1 MPNGR
6 HSEDIPFGSVVSE
19 TFVCRHFSLGGPF
32 LKELIINERIRDREV
47 RLIGED
53 GTQYGIMPI
62 AEARRIA
69 EEKGLDI
76 CKVSPPDVTPATCKL
91 MDYGKYRYDQQKR
104 EKEQRKNQ
112 RTVELKEVRLSATI
126 DVGDTRRLAAQT
138 AKFIQEGN
146 KVKASIRLKGRQQ
159 AHPDIAI
166 GIIKDYIEMVGDC
179 AVVEK
184 PPVQEGRMIFT
195 ILAPQSK
202 K

>member
-1 MPNGR
+1 M
-6 HSEDIPFGSVVSE
+6 
-19 TFVCRHFSLGGPF
+19 
-32 LKELIINERIRDREV
+32 KELIINERIRDREV

-53 GTQYGIMPI
+53 GTQYGILPI
-62 AEARRIA
+62 SEARRIA

-112 RTVELKEVRLSATI
+112 RIVELKEVRLSATI
-126 DVGDTRRLAAQT
+126 DVGDTKRLAAQT
-138 AKFIQEGN
+138 AKFISEGN

-166 GIIKDYIEMVGDC
+166 GIIKDYIEMVGEG

-184 PPVQEGRMIFT
+184 APVQEGRMIFT
-195 ILAPQSK
+195 ILAPQNRK
-202 K
+202 